1 MRGEVRAKR
10 GEWHIKRE
18 RCASCRK
25 QRAQGEYSNSAA
37 RFARPGVD
45 LQALLTTPD
54 LLLSALFSS
63 DLMGSVGARFVR
75 REKERERASCICF
88 KLLCHQALFAV

>member
-18 RCASCRK
+18 RR
-25 QRAQGEYSNSAA
+25 RGAQE
-37 RFARPGVD
+37 RT
-45 LQALLTTPD
+45 LLTTPD

-75 REKERERASCICF
+75 REKERERASCMCF